1 MKLYDQIK
9 NDIEKLNNSQNSNDL
24 KSLLIRSLS
33 LSRIKNLFNRI
44 DTYYKNDL
52 SIDNLDDLEARLNSI
67 EGSLK
72 NEDLNDIITELN
84 KTKEPDLSFFDMEN
98 EEYIQ
103 FANMD
108 KAVKDVIEIHYQN
121 IIANDN
127 NPNEVPKELII
138 AFQREA
144 KTLINKDEYI
154 GLVNVNTNFEYQI
167 IQNFINNPA
176 KEFVNRYKNIFKFNS
191 DNEKNQFIKDVD
203 KEVFVSKAEIE
214 GNALTNDLLNQ
225 LEGKGKFAAEDIA
238 EDVIRILNSYY
249 KTRNDLIIDNPNYD
263 QAYPTLGKFLFDVK
277 EKLTEIAIDD
287 DLELATD
294 TSSRF
299 IKAFLDNP
307 ISGYIGYL
315 NDINSFNSSLKNM
328 LFEGDISNEELLNR
342 INECKENVLNEEDN
356 LNNASLNKEN
366 LWKSHQEYK
375 KDWFMNYF
383 NVELD
388 NKSIDE
394 ILEENKGGFFERFF
408 KTTSNEYKEFA
419 NALDKVRKDGAL
431 NGDLDGLKVLAQ
443 SYLSHKLTNYDPF
456 IHGYDDSEIEALDST
471 AKRRVNLCLSVI
483 DAINSAKEAI
493 EDRLDPKKFTYKELD
508 LPEAHDKYWEN
519 NNFYNDLKKDSEI
532 ENDKLNEAILDIDP
546 NDLKDDINLDNK
558 K

>member
-1 MKLYDQIK
+1 MILYDQIK
-9 NDIEKLNNSQNSNDL
+9 NDIEKLNNSQNSNNL
-24 KSLLIRSLS
+24 KSLLIRSMS

-72 NEDLNDIITELN
+72 NEELNDIITELN

-98 EEYIQ
+98 GEYVQ

-121 IIANDN
+121 IIENDN
-127 NPNEVPKELII
+127 DPNEVPKELII
-138 AFQREA
+138 AFQKEA
-144 KTLINKDEYI
+144 KALIDKDEFI
-154 GLVNVNTNFEYQI
+154 GEVNKETNFEYKLIQKF
-167 IQNFINNPA
+167 IQNPC
-176 KEFVNRYKNIFKFNS
+176 KEFVNRYNNIFKFNS

-203 KEVFVSKAEIE
+203 KEVFISKAEIE

-238 EDVIRILNSYY
+238 EDVIRILNAYY
-249 KTRNDLIIDNPNYD
+249 KTRNDLVKNNPNYD
-263 QAYPTLGKFLFDVK
+263 EAYPAFGKFLFDVK
-277 EKLTEIAIDD
+277 GKLTEIAIDD
-287 DLELATD
+287 DLELASD
-294 TSSRF
+294 APSRF

-307 ISGYIGYL
+307 VNGYIGYL
-315 NDINSFNSSLKNM
+315 NDINSYNSSLKNM

-356 LNNASLNKEN
+356 FNNASLNKEN

-383 NVELD
+383 NVLVD
-388 NKSIDE
+388 NKNINE

-419 NALDKVRKDGAL
+419 DALDKIRKDGAL
-431 NGDLDGLKVLAQ
+431 NGDLDGLKTLAQ
-443 SYLSHKLTNYDPF
+443 SYLSHKLPSYDPF
-456 IHGYDDSEIEALDST
+456 VHGYDEHEIEDLDST
-471 AKRRVNLCLSVI
+471 GRRRVNLCLSVI

-546 NDLKDDINLDNK
+546 NDLKDDINLDPK

>member
-24 KSLLIRSLS
+24 KSLLIRSMS

-84 KTKEPDLSFFDMEN
+84 KTKEPDLSFFDMNN

-127 NPNEVPKELII
+127 DPNEVPKELII
-138 AFQREA
+138 AFQKEA
-144 KTLINKDEYI
+144 KTLMDKDEFI
-154 GLVNVNTNFEYQI
+154 GEVNKKTNFEYQLV
-167 IQNFINNPA
+167 QKFINNPA
-176 KEFVNRYKNIFKFNS
+176 KEFVNRYNNIFKFNS
-191 DNEKNQFIKDVD
+191 DNEKNQFINDVD
-203 KEVFVSKAEIE
+203 KEVFILDAEIE

-294 TSSRF
+294 ASSRF

-315 NDINSFNSSLKNM
+315 NDINSYNSSLKNM

-342 INECKENVLNEEDN
+342 INECKENILNEEDN

-383 NVELD
+383 NVEVD
-388 NKSIDE
+388 NKNIDE

-419 NALDKVRKDGAL
+419 NALDKIRKDGAL
-431 NGDLDGLKVLAQ
+431 NGDLDGLKVRAQ

-471 AKRRVNLCLSVI
+471 SRRRVNLCLSVI

>member
-121 IIANDN
+121 IIENDN
-127 NPNEVPKELII
+127 DPNEVPKELII
-138 AFQREA
+138 AFQKEA
-144 KTLINKDEYI
+144 KTLMDKDEYI
-154 GLVNVNTNFEYQI
+154 GLVNKKTDFEYQL
-167 IQNFINNPA
+167 IQKFINNPA
-176 KEFVNRYKNIFKFNS
+176 KEFVNRYNNIFKFNS
-191 DNEKNQFIKDVD
+191 DNEKNQFINDVD
-203 KEVFVSKAEIE
+203 KEVFILDAEIE

-249 KTRNDLIIDNPNYD
+249 KTRNDLIIDNQSYD

-294 TSSRF
+294 ASSRF

-315 NDINSFNSSLKNM
+315 NDINSYNSSLKNM

-383 NVELD
+383 NVLVD
-388 NKSIDE
+388 NKNIDE

-419 NALDKVRKDGAL
+419 NALDKIRKDGAL

>member
-24 KSLLIRSLS
+24 KSLLIRSMS

-84 KTKEPDLSFFDMEN
+84 KTKEPDLSFFDMNN

-127 NPNEVPKELII
+127 DPNEVPKELII
-138 AFQREA
+138 AFQKEA
-144 KTLINKDEYI
+144 KALIDKDEFI
-154 GLVNVNTNFEYQI
+154 GEVNKKTNFEYQL

-225 LEGKGKFAAEDIA
+225 LEGKGKYAAEDIA
-238 EDVIRILNSYY
+238 EDVIRILNAYY
-249 KTRNDLIIDNPNYD
+249 KTRNDLVKNNPDYD
-263 QAYPTLGKFLFDVK
+263 EAYPTLGKFLFDVK

-315 NDINSFNSSLKNM
+315 NDINSYNSSLKNM
-328 LFEGDISNEELLNR
+328 LFEGNISNEELLNR

-383 NVELD
+383 NVEVD

-419 NALDKVRKDGAL
+419 NALDKIRKDGAL

-471 AKRRVNLCLSVI
+471 SRRRVNLCLSVI

>member
-24 KSLLIRSLS
+24 KSLLIRSMS

-52 SIDNLDDLEARLNSI
+52 SIDDLDDLEARLNSI

-84 KTKEPDLSFFDMEN
+84 KTKEPDLSFLDMEN

-121 IIANDN
+121 IIENDN
-127 NPNEVPKELII
+127 DPNEIPKELII
-138 AFQREA
+138 AFQKEA
-144 KTLINKDEYI
+144 KALIDKDEFI
-154 GLVNVNTNFEYQI
+154 GEVNKKTNFEYQL

-191 DNEKNQFIKDVD
+191 DNEKNQFIKEVD

-263 QAYPTLGKFLFDVK
+263 QAYPTFGKFLFDVK

-315 NDINSFNSSLKNM
+315 NDINSYNSSLKNM

-383 NVELD
+383 NVEVD
-388 NKSIDE
+388 NKNIDE

-419 NALDKVRKDGAL
+419 NALDKIRKDGAL

-471 AKRRVNLCLSVI
+471 ARRRVNLCLSVI

-546 NDLKDDINLDNK
+546 NDLKDDINLENK